1 MQTLLK
7 IGLGIIIITAASI
20 LLINRNFESNE
31 GDKCV
36 TLTIT
41 KGSVTSY
48 DFCTD
53 KLTLGDLVDEQSE
66 TLNPTFEGSKT
77 DQFGRL
83 LLAIDGYDLKANEF
97 FFIYIDDVFGEYG
110 IDHQPL
116 IDGAHYELR
125 LGSY

>member
-7 IGLGIIIITAASI
+7 IGLGVIIIAATSI
-20 LLINRNFESNE
+20 ILMNRNLDTYE

-41 KGSVTSY
+41 HEQVTTY

-53 KLTLGDLVDEQSE
+53 SLTLGDLVDEQSE
-66 TLNPTFEGSKT
+66 TLNPLFEGSKT
-77 DQFGRL
+77 NQFGRL
-83 LLAIDGYDLKANEF
+83 LIAVDGYQLKANEF
-97 FFIYIDDVFGEYG
+97 FFIYIDDHYGEHG
-110 IDHQPL
+110 IDHQAL